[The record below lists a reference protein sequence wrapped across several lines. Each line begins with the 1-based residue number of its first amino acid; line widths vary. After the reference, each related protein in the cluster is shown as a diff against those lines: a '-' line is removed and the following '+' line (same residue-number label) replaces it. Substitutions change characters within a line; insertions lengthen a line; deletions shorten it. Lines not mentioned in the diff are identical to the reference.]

1 MKESLKEKIKSP
13 EITAPL
19 LVIAVIL
26 AMRLSVTALS
36 NSESGNLFIAIGIVQ
51 LLAIGLPCIAYYLLK
66 GKKLSE
72 PIYVLPKRG
81 PQALFLVFAALF
93 FVGGTLFIKFLY
105 FANGA
110 ENAAIINFY
119 GDTASSIGVVRHLEI
134 ILSLIIIPAICE
146 EVLFR
151 GIIFSEYR
159 KYGSTN
165 AIIISSV
172 CFAMLHFSVQNL
184 PVYLFSGLLFGFTA
198 AITRSIV
205 PSVLLHLMS
214 NTLNIYGSDTFL
226 RVTVDKNGAYFV
238 GFLLIVFT
246 ALAFI
251 LMLARVETI
260 CHSYAEKPPMEAIP
274 PKSISHLAKV
284 FFSPAFIIL
293 IIVFLL
299 ITLLL

>member
-1 MKESLKEKIKSP
+1 VKDSIKEKLKSP

-19 LVIAVIL
+19 LVVAVIL
-26 AMRLSVTALS
+26 AMRLAITALT
-36 NSESGNLFIAIGIVQ
+36 NAESGNFFIAIGIIQ
-51 LLAIGLPCIAYYLLK
+51 LLAIGMPCIAYYLLK

-72 PIYVLPKRG
+72 PIFVLPKRG
-81 PQALFLVFAALF
+81 PQALFLLFSALF
-93 FVGGTLFIKFLY
+93 FVGGTLLIKFIY

-110 ENAAIINFY
+110 ENAAVLNFY
-119 GDTASSIGVVRHLEI
+119 GDTSASIGVVRHLEI

-159 KYGSTN
+159 KYGSAN

-184 PVYLFSGLLFGFTA
+184 PVYLFAGLLFGFTA

-205 PSVLLHLMS
+205 PSVVLHLMS
-214 NTLNIYGSDTFL
+214 NTLNIYGSDVFL
-226 RVTVDKNGAYFV
+226 RVTVDKNGPYFV
-238 GFLLIVFT
+238 GFLLICFT

-251 LMLARVETI
+251 LMLSRVETI

-274 PKSISHLAKV
+274 PKSISHLGKV
-284 FFSPAFIIL
+284 YFSPAFIVL